1 MKRRQVL
8 SLLAAPFVVPQLAF
22 GGAPLRLAA
31 IDWAMLET
39 AITLGNTPVAACE
52 VKGFRRDAVT
62 PVLPPD
68 MVDLG
73 LRGAPNFELMQIVRP
88 DLILSSPYYV
98 RHLAR
103 MEPIAPVI
111 TLPFFVPGEG
121 PLPKVMDALTALGAR
136 IGADPAPAMEAAEGD
151 FARAHDRLAP
161 VADRP
166 VYLVNIGDSRH
177 FRAFGTDSLFGNVL
191 ERAGLTNAWADR
203 TRFAFTA
210 SVPIEALA
218 ARPEARIVVV
228 GAPPVQVEAE
238 LHRSVLWNHLPAV
251 AEGRLHRLPEISPF
265 GGVLAARRFA
275 MELVRAL
282 EAA

>member
-1 MKRRQVL
+1 M
-8 SLLAAPFVVPQLAF
+8 VPHLAF
-22 GGAPLRLAA
+22 GGVPRRLAA
-31 IDWAMLET
+31 VDWAMLET
-39 AITLGNTPVAACE
+39 AIALGHPPVAACE

-68 MVDLG
+68 IVDLG
-73 LRGAPNFELMQIVRP
+73 LRGTPNFELMQIVRP

-111 TLPFFVPGEG
+111 TLPFFVPGEA
-121 PLPKVMDALTALGAR
+121 PLPRAIAALTDLGAR
-136 IGADPAPAMEAAEGD
+136 IRADPAPALGAAEED
-151 FARAHDRLAP
+151 FARARDRLAAF
-161 VADRP
+161 ADRP

-177 FRAFGTDSLFGNVL
+177 FRAFGADSLFGNVL

-228 GAPPVQVEAE
+228 GAPPVQAEAE
-238 LHRSVLWNHLPAV
+238 LARSVLWNHLPAV

-265 GGVLAARRFA
+265 GGILAARRFA
-275 MELVRAL
+275 RELVRAL
-282 EAA
+282 VAA

>member
-1 MKRRQVL
+1 M
-8 SLLAAPFVVPQLAF
+8 SLLAASFVAPRLAL
-22 GGAPLRLAA
+22 GAVPLRLAA
-31 IDWAMLET
+31 VDWAMLET
-39 AITLGNTPVAACE
+39 AIALGNTPVAACE

-68 MVDLG
+68 IVDLG

-103 MEPIAPVI
+103 MEPIAPVL
-111 TLPFFVPGEG
+111 TLPFFVPGEA
-121 PLPKVMDALTALGAR
+121 PLPKAMAALTELGAR
-136 IGADPAPAMEAAEGD
+136 IGADPAPALAAAEAE
-151 FARAHDRLAP
+151 FAAARDRLAP

-177 FRAFGTDSLFGNVL
+177 FRAFGADSLFGNVL

-218 ARPEARIVVV
+218 ARPEARIVVI
-228 GAPPVQVEAE
+228 GAPPVQTEAE
-238 LHRSVLWNHLPAV
+238 LRRSVLWNHLPAV
-251 AEGRLHRLPEISPF
+251 AERRLHRLPEISPF
-265 GGVLAARRFA
+265 GGILAARRFA
-275 MELVRAL
+275 TELVHAL
-282 EAA
+282 GAA